1 MKASSVRWDPRSAHS
16 GDDGGRRPRPGSR
29 RPGPGP
35 EDNLF
40 LSLTPERARV
50 LLIVA
55 ARATSFTVVVIVL
68 LVVATLLAAN
78 STMTGASGAIAAG
91 WLAVHQVPLVIGKTT
106 LSLLPLVPT
115 GLVLWLTARDCA
127 RAVEPECTRA
137 DLGWIVGAALSG
149 PLLVT
154 AVCLAVADDA
164 SSVVALQPPQ
174 ALAAFAWVGV
184 LHLLAAGAGIAS
196 RRNPL
201 REWLIARFPLWVAPA
216 IAAARRAV
224 RRLLLSGLALALV
237 SLLVHWSRLGD
248 TYHAAGNLGGFLG
261 LTLLSLAYLPNV
273 AIGATSVLV
282 GAEVHIGVGG
292 LSVFSVAGAPV
303 PALPVL
309 AAAPAGPAA
318 GWWPVVL
325 LVPATVGVLAGMDCA
340 RGSDDEIRRPWATL
354 TAAGSVTL
362 ALALLGILARGEVGS
377 FGDIGPNVFVFA
389 GLGLIWMAVPGY
401 VGLLCGRVLLQA
413 PPADFSD
420 DRPHA
425 DEPYDDGSEHDEY
438 GYDDDDEDEHG
449 EYESAEYE
457 SDQDEYDDSEYE
469 RDRYYFDD
477 NDGYDRYLN
486 HSEPV
491 VDGEL
496 MEEQPSLDSRGI
508 RGSRGDYE
516 DGDDEDILDAEVVE
530 SDLPETGRMD
540 GH

>member
-1 MKASSVRWDPRSAHS
+1 MKASSVRRDPRSAHS
-16 GDDGGRRPRPGSR
+16 GDDDGRRPRPGSR
-29 RPGPGP
+29 RSGPGP

-127 RAVEPECTRA
+127 RAVEPDSTRA

-184 LHLLAAGAGIAS
+184 LHLLAAVAGIAS

-201 REWLIARFPLWVAPA
+201 RERLVARLPPWVAPA
-216 IAAARRAV
+216 VAAARRAV

-248 TYHAAGNLGGFLG
+248 TYRAAGNLGGFLG

-282 GAEVHIGVGG
+282 GAEVHIGAGG
-292 LSVFSVAGAPV
+292 LSAFAVAGAPV

-309 AAAPAGPAA
+309 AAVPTGPAA
-318 GWWPVVL
+318 GWWPAVL

-340 RGSDDEIRRPWATL
+340 RGSDDEVRRPWATL
-354 TAAGSVTL
+354 TAAGSVML
-362 ALALLGILARGEVGS
+362 ALALLGVLCRGEVGS
-377 FGDIGPNVFVFA
+377 FGGIGPNVFVFA
-389 GLGLIWMAVPGY
+389 GLGLIWTAVPGY
-401 VGLLCGRVLLQA
+401 VGLLCGRLLLQA
-413 PPADFSD
+413 PPADFAD
-420 DRPHA
+420 DRQYVF
-425 DEPYDDGSEHDEY
+425 EDDGSEHDEY
-438 GYDDDDEDEHG
+438 YDEDDRG

-457 SDQDEYDDSEYE
+457 GDQDEYDDSEYE
-469 RDRYYFDD
+469 HDRYHYDD
-477 NDGYDRYLN
+477 SDGYDRYLS
-486 HSEPV
+486 HSDPV

-496 MEEQPSLDSRGI
+496 VEEQPALDSRGI
-508 RGSRGDYE
+508 RGSGGDYDGRDYE
-516 DGDDEDILDAEVVE
+516 DIVDAEVVE
-530 SDLPETGRMD
+530 SDLPETGRVD
-540 GH
+540 GR